1 MNFRKIM
8 SVIFVLMII
17 MSISAGAKTLEFTI
31 DSSQL
36 YVSDNGIAKEEL
48 DSAAYIENGR
58 TMVPIRV
65 ISEHFGADVAWN
77 GAEGKVTIK
86 NGDVEITLTID
97 KAVATVNGAEKALD
111 APAVIIN
118 GRTMVPLRFISEA
131 LGKDVE
137 YIGAS
142 SQILISDDV
151 PISTING
158 EGVTAEDYKFF
169 KLYVTD
175 QEIPDEVLPQV
186 LPYINAFAEEI
197 TIMADAAK
205 KNGITVSN
213 EDLKEVADSI
223 MADKEG
229 IYTETLTANA
239 VKALTNYVYATSY
252 VRTLEFDVSEEDIVA
267 DYKAN
272 YVNAKHILIMTKDAD
287 TGEPYT
293 KEQKKVAR
301 ETAEYILRRIERG
314 DNFDDLIAEY
324 GQDPGAAQYPD
335 GYVFTRGEMVEP
347 FENAVF
353 SMKVNEISGIV
364 ESDFGYH
371 IIKRISLPELSDY
384 EKYSLMQQYNQEEYN
399 KLVDTLR
406 EGADIKYN
414 FTDAEIAEKIK

>member
-1 MNFRKIM
+1 MVAHIIFLCYDININFERKFKMNFRKIM
-8 SVIFVLMII
+8 SVIFVLMML

-36 YVSDNGIAKEEL
+36 YVSDNGIVKEEI
-48 DSAAYIENGR
+48 DAAAYIESGR

-65 ISEHFGADVAWN
+65 ISEHFGAEVAWN
-77 GAEGKVTIK
+77 DAEKKVTIK
-86 NGDVEITLTID
+86 SGGVEIILTID
-97 KAVATVNGAEKALD
+97 MAVATVNGAEKALD

-142 SQILISDDV
+142 SQILISDDE

-158 EGVTAEDYKFF
+158 EKVTVEDYKFF

-175 QEIPDEVLPQV
+175 QEIPDEVLPGV

-197 TIMADAAK
+197 TVMADAAK
-205 KNGITVSN
+205 KNGITVSD
-213 EDLKEVADSI
+213 EDLKEVTDSV
-223 MADKEG
+223 MADKES
-229 IYTETLTANA
+229 IYAETLTANA
-239 VKALTNYVYATSY
+239 VKTLTNYVYATNY
-252 VRTLEFDVSEEDIVA
+252 VSTLEFDVSEEDIVA

-301 ETAEYILRRIERG
+301 ETAEYILRRIDRG
-314 DNFDDLIAEY
+314 DNFDDLLPSTDKTPERLSIPT
-324 GQDPGAAQYPD
+324 G
-335 GYVFTRGEMVEP
+335 M
-347 FENAVF
+347 F
-353 SMKVNEISGIV
+353 SPEAKWL
-364 ESDFGYH
+364 
-371 IIKRISLPELSDY
+371 SLL
-384 EKYSLMQQYNQEEYN
+384 KKQHMLL
-399 KLVDTLR
+399 KKT
-406 EGADIKYN
+406 A
-414 FTDAEIAEKIK
+414 